1 MTYAES
7 EYHPYDFANRRHIG
21 PSPAEIAAML
31 EVVGAASLDALIDE
45 TVPAGI
51 RQARAARLGA
61 GADRAGGAAPAAAT
75 AGEEPGARP
84 A

>member
-7 EYHPYDFANRRHIG
+7 DYHPYDFANRRHIG

-45 TVPAGI
+45 TVPAGDPPGA
-51 RQARAARLGA
+51 RRSTGAPALTEQAAL
-61 GADRAGGAAPAAAT
+61 APAAADRRRRT
-75 AGEEPGARP
+75 RC
-84 A
+84 